1 LLCLAQAK
9 ENASAVVIAALSCAV
24 QQSRS
29 GIASQLHLTRVSA
42 KFQKMSPLELP
53 LFDADAPGRAQ
64 PARDAPLTVPI
75 LVPLALNESYTYAAL
90 DGESLHPGDFV
101 VVPLGP
107 MKRIGVVWHGA
118 EGNRKPV
125 DPKKL
130 KSVIAKLDT
139 PPLPSISL
147 AFADWV
153 ARYTLAPKGM
163 ILQMMMSARLV
174 FEAEEPR
181 WGFRL
186 GSGAPGR
193 LTEARQRALAALQDG
208 AVWPKK
214 KLMNEARV
222 SPAVIDGLAAA
233 GALIRAELPRARAL
247 SPKPDFAKA
256 HLTEHQA
263 QAASALCAA
272 AAIGAF
278 SSTLLDGVTGSGKTE
293 VYFEAVAEALRHR
306 HSQIL
311 ILLPEIALTSQFL
324 ERFEARFGCRPAEW
338 HSAVSAKERART
350 WRGVAEGEVRVV
362 CGARSALF
370 LPFASLG
377 LIVVDEEHDPSFKQ
391 DDRVTYQARDM
402 AVVRASIGKIPIIL
416 SSATPSVES
425 VVNVRRGRY
434 AHAILPARFS
444 GNSLPDVEAV
454 DLKITPPERGT
465 WISVPVVQAVNEAL
479 AKGEQALL
487 FLNRRGYAP
496 LTLCRACGHRFTCP
510 QCTAY
515 LVEHRLRGRLIC
527 HHCGFSLPFP
537 KTCPSCHREGLLAA
551 SGPGIERVME
561 EVAQRWPEART
572 CVLSSD
578 LVPTTAALREILS
591 RITAGEADIIVGTQ
605 LVSKGHNFPKLSFV
619 GVVDGDLSLATADPR
634 AGERTFQLLHQV
646 TGRAGRFGA
655 QGRGL
660 IQTHYPEHPVMRA
673 LVTGDR
679 AAFYEAEIA
688 MREEAGLP
696 PFGRLAAIIVS
707 AKTKPEAESYARALG
722 LAAPEAR
729 LIQVLGPV
737 EAPLAIIRGRHRQRL
752 LVKAAREAD
761 LQGYLAEWLAGV
773 DPPRGGLSLHVDV
786 DPYNFL

>member
-1 LLCLAQAK
+1 MPAT
-9 ENASAVVIAALSCAV
+9 ELS
-24 QQSRS
+24 
-29 GIASQLHLTRVSA
+29 
-42 KFQKMSPLELP
+42 
-53 LFDADAPGRAQ
+53 LFDLNALQSAGADLAACN
-64 PARDAPLTVPI
+64 TVPI
-75 LVPLALNESYTYAAL
+75 LLPLALSEPYTYTVP
-90 DGESLHPGDFV
+90 DGEELAPGTFV

-107 MKRIGVVWHGA
+107 MKRLGVVWRASGS
-118 EGNRKPV
+118 GQKPF

-130 KSVIAKLDT
+130 KAVIAALDV
-139 PPLPSISL
+139 PPLPPVNL

-153 ARYTLAPKGM
+153 ANYTLAPKGM
-163 ILQMMMSARLV
+163 VLQMMMSARLV

-186 GSGAPGR
+186 GGAAPAR
-193 LTEARQRALAALQDG
+193 LTQARERVLAELADG
-208 AVWPKK
+208 AVWSKK
-214 KLMNEARV
+214 RLMDAAHV
-222 SPAVIDGLAAA
+222 SAAVIDGLAEA
-233 GALIRAELPRARAL
+233 GALIRAELPRARPPA
-247 SPKPDFAKA
+247 PKPDFAEA
-256 HLTEHQA
+256 ALTEQQA
-263 QAASALCAA
+263 KAA
-272 AAIGAF
+272 AQLRETIAKGGF
-278 SSTLLDGVTGSGKTE
+278 SATLLDGVTGSGKTE
-293 VYFEAVAEALRHR
+293 VYFEAVAEALRQAR
-306 HSQIL
+306 AQVL

-324 ERFEARFGCRPAEW
+324 ERFEGRFGCRPAEW
-338 HSAVSAKERART
+338 HSAVSAKERARV

-362 CGARSALF
+362 AGARSALF
-370 LPFASLG
+370 LPFSDLG

-391 DDRVTYQARDM
+391 EDRVTYQARDM
-402 AVVRASIGKIPIIL
+402 AVVRASLGKIPIIL

-425 VVNVRRGRY
+425 VVNVQRKRY
-434 AHAILPARFS
+434 AHAVLPARFS
-444 GNSLPDVEAV
+444 GNSLPHVEAV
-454 DLKITPPERGT
+454 DLKVTPPDRGT
-465 WISVPVVQAVNEAL
+465 WLSAPVVDAVNAAL
-479 AKGEQALL
+479 GRNEQALL

-496 LTLCRACGHRFTCP
+496 LTLCRACGHRFNCP
-510 QCTAY
+510 QCSAY

-537 KTCPSCHREGLLAA
+537 KACPACHREGVLAA
-551 SGPGIERVME
+551 SGPGIERVLE
-561 EVAQRWPEART
+561 EVKNRWPEART

-605 LVSKGHNFPKLSFV
+605 LVSKGHNFPQLSFV

-655 QGRGL
+655 PGFGL

-679 AAFYEAEIA
+679 EGFYEAEIA

-696 PFGRLAAIIVS
+696 PFGRLAAIVVQ
-707 AKTKPEAESYARALG
+707 AKERQAAEHYARALA

-737 EAPLAIIRGRHRQRL
+737 EAPLAVIRGWHRQRL

-761 LQGYLAEWLAGV
+761 LQGYLRAWLDSAEHPKGSV
-773 DPPRGGLSLHVDV
+773 KLHVDV
-786 DPYNFL
+786 DPYSFL

>member
-1 LLCLAQAK
+1 MPAT
-9 ENASAVVIAALSCAV
+9 ELS
-24 QQSRS
+24 
-29 GIASQLHLTRVSA
+29 
-42 KFQKMSPLELP
+42 
-53 LFDADAPGRAQ
+53 LFDLNALQSAGADLAACN
-64 PARDAPLTVPI
+64 TVPI
-75 LVPLALNESYTYAAL
+75 LLPLALSEPYTYTVP
-90 DGESLHPGDFV
+90 DGEELAPGTFV

-107 MKRIGVVWHGA
+107 MKRLGVVWRASGS
-118 EGNRKPV
+118 GQKPF

-130 KSVIAKLDT
+130 KAVIAALDV
-139 PPLPSISL
+139 PPLPPVNL

-153 ARYTLAPKGM
+153 ANYTLAPKGM
-163 ILQMMMSARLV
+163 VLQMMMSARLV

-186 GSGAPGR
+186 GGAAPAR
-193 LTEARQRALAALQDG
+193 LTQARERVLAELADG
-208 AVWPKK
+208 AVWSKK
-214 KLMNEARV
+214 RLMDAAHV
-222 SPAVIDGLAAA
+222 SAAVIDGLAEA
-233 GALIRAELPRARAL
+233 GALIRAELPRARPPA
-247 SPKPDFAKA
+247 PKPDFAEA
-256 HLTEHQA
+256 ALTEQQA
-263 QAASALCAA
+263 MAA
-272 AAIGAF
+272 AQLRETIAKGGF
-278 SSTLLDGVTGSGKTE
+278 SATLLDGVTGSGKTE
-293 VYFEAVAEALRHR
+293 VYFEAVAEALRQAR
-306 HSQIL
+306 AQVL

-324 ERFEARFGCRPAEW
+324 ERFEGRFGCRPAEW
-338 HSAVSAKERART
+338 HSAVSAKERARV

-362 CGARSALF
+362 AGARSALF
-370 LPFASLG
+370 LPFSDLG

-391 DDRVTYQARDM
+391 EDRVTYQARDM
-402 AVVRASIGKIPIIL
+402 AVVRASLSKIPIIL

-425 VVNVRRGRY
+425 VVNVQRKRY
-434 AHAILPARFS
+434 AHAVLPARFS
-444 GNSLPDVEAV
+444 GNSLPHVEAV
-454 DLKITPPERGT
+454 DLKVTPPDRGT
-465 WISVPVVQAVNEAL
+465 WLSAPVVDAVNAAL
-479 AKGEQALL
+479 GRNEQALL

-496 LTLCRACGHRFTCP
+496 LTLCRACGHRFNCP
-510 QCTAY
+510 QCSAY

-537 KTCPSCHREGLLAA
+537 KACPACHREGVLAA
-551 SGPGIERVME
+551 SGPGIERVLE
-561 EVAQRWPEART
+561 EVKNRWPEART

-605 LVSKGHNFPKLSFV
+605 LVSKGHNFPQLSFV

-655 QGRGL
+655 PGFGL

-679 AAFYEAEIA
+679 EGFYEAEIA

-696 PFGRLAAIIVS
+696 PFGRLAAIVVQ
-707 AKTKPEAESYARALG
+707 AKERQAAEHYARALA

-737 EAPLAIIRGRHRQRL
+737 EAPLAVIRGWHRQRL

-761 LQGYLAEWLAGV
+761 LQGYLRAWLDSAEHPKGSV
-773 DPPRGGLSLHVDV
+773 KLHVDV
-786 DPYNFL
+786 DPYSFL